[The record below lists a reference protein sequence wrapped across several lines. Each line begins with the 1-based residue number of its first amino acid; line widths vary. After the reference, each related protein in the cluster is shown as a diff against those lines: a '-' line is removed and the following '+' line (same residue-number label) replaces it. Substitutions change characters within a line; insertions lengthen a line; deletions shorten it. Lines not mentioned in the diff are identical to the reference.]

1 MDKKNRDKFV
11 AIGFAELKVRVK
23 KNMNYHI
30 ITHKFLVYKVVFYG
44 V

>member
-23 KNMNYHI
+23 KKNINYHI
-30 ITHKFLVYKVVFYG
+30 INF
-44 V
+44 